1 MIRVAVLGIGK
12 MGKNHLRIL
21 NMLKNVKIEKIFDV
35 DEEALSQV
43 SKQYGVSYT
52 ADINVAVAG
61 VDAVLIV
68 TPTSTHFDY
77 FKACVGHVKNIFIEK
92 PLAANYADGIKI
104 TELAKEHDIF
114 IQCGFIE
121 RFNPVVSELKN
132 ILKNEVV
139 INSDFTRTNRLSSR
153 ITDVD
158 VVLDLMIHD
167 IDLALFLNGKV
178 EEIFA
183 FGKKENGLVSFA
195 SALLRHKSGALSRI
209 LASRMTEKKMRS
221 ITVTTDTSFIDAELV
236 RKEIVLHKQ
245 SEIIQTE
252 GQPYVISSLEQQVEV
267 KQQEAL
273 LTELQVFIEACNKNY
288 HPDIPTVQDGL
299 ESLRISEIILGQINN
314 D

>member
-1 MIRVAVLGIGK
+1 MIKVSILGIGK
-12 MGKNHLRIL
+12 MGRNHLRIL
-21 NMLKNVKIEKIFDV
+21 NMLKNVQIEKIFDLN
-35 DEEALSQV
+35 EEALIQL
-43 SKQYGVSYT
+43 SKQYNVDYTTDIDDAVSG
-52 ADINVAVAG
+52 I
-61 VDAVLIV
+61 DAVLIV

-77 FKACVGHVKNIFIEK
+77 FKACVGKVKNIFIEK
-92 PLAANYADGIKI
+92 PLAANHEDGLKI
-104 TELAKEHDIF
+104 AKLAKEYG
-114 IQCGFIE
+114 GFIE

-132 ILKNEVV
+132 ILKNDKV
-139 INSDFTRTNRLSSR
+139 INADFTRTNRLSSR

-167 IDLALFLNGKV
+167 IDLALFLNGDI
-178 EEIFA
+178 EEIFG
-183 FGKKENGLVSFA
+183 FGTKENGLVSFA
-195 SALLRHKSGALSRI
+195 TALLRHKSGSLSRI

-221 ITVTTDTSFIDAELV
+221 ITVTTETSFIDAELV

-245 SEIIQTE
+245 SEIAQLE

-273 LTELQVFIEACNKNY
+273 LTELQVFIDACNSNH
-288 HPDIPTVQDGL
+288 HPDIPTVEDGL

>member
-1 MIRVAVLGIGK
+1 MIKVSILGIGK

-21 NMLKNVKIEKIFDV
+21 NMLKNVQIEKIFDLN
-35 DEEALSQV
+35 EEALIQL
-43 SKQYGVSYT
+43 SKQYNVDYTTDVDDAVS
-52 ADINVAVAG
+52 G

-77 FKACVGHVKNIFIEK
+77 FKACVGKVKNIFIEK
-92 PLAANYADGIKI
+92 PLAANYQDGVKI
-104 TELAKEHDIF
+104 AELAKEHGTF

-132 ILKNEVV
+132 ILKNDKV
-139 INSDFTRTNRLSSR
+139 INADFTRTNRLSSR

-167 IDLALFLNGKV
+167 IDLAIFLNGDV
-178 EEIFA
+178 EEVFA
-183 FGKKENGLVSFA
+183 FGTKENGLVSFA
-195 SALLRHKSGALSRI
+195 SALLRHKSGSISRI

-221 ITVTTDTSFIDAELV
+221 ITVTTETSFIDAELV

-245 SEIIQTE
+245 SKISQVE
-252 GQPYVISSLEQQVEV
+252 GQPYMISSLEQQVEV
-267 KQQEAL
+267 RQQEAL
-273 LTELQVFIEACNKNY
+273 LTELQVFIDACNSNH
-288 HPDIPTVQDGL
+288 HPDIPTVEDGL